1 MASIFHNLRNERKL
15 KAATGLN
22 AKEFALLLSHFR
34 LYYVPKEKNPYT
46 DAHSPVLTDPAEA
59 LFFFL
64 HYHKAY
70 PTIQNMAL
78 YFDIDEKTVYTYLKY
93 IKAPLLAALRAP
105 GCTAL
110 GPFKDQKA
118 FDEAF
123 AGVEDLVVDCTE
135 VPIQRPMDN
144 DYQEFVYSGKKKTHT
159 VKLLIVATLLGQ
171 VLYSGLWWNG
181 NRADVTVFRQELG
194 KFDMGGRRVHMDL
207 GFHGLE
213 DKIANGTTIIPPKKQ
228 QKKNLTT
235 EEKKIRKLCARL
247 RVVVENALA
256 GIKSFFINRTRQRFH
271 IQNKG
276 KEAFEISCGLYNLK
290 RKLLYA

>member
-1 MASIFHNLRNERKL
+1 EQVGPRER
-15 KAATGLN
+15 ATY
-22 AKEFALLLSHFR
+22 E
-34 LYYVPKEKNPYT
+34 
-46 DAHSPVLTDPAEA
+46 
-59 LFFFL
+59 
-64 HYHKAY
+64 
-70 PTIQNMAL
+70 
-78 YFDIDEKTVYTYLKY
+78 YLG
-93 IKAPLLAALRAP
+93 AMLAALRAL

-123 AGVEDLVVDCTE
+123 AGVGDLVVDCTE

-144 DYQEFVYSGKKKTHT
+144 DYQGFVYSGKKKTHT
-159 VKLLIVATLLGQ
+159 VKLLVVATLLGQ

-213 DKIANGTTIIPPKKQ
+213 DEIANGTTIIPPKKP

-235 EEKKIRKLCARL
+235 EEKKTRKPCAQL
-247 RVVVENALA
+247 RVVVENTVRLVLRTNAQYIGA
-256 GIKSFFINRTRQRFH
+256 AYFGAMRPTIKPYYR
-271 IQNKG
+271 
-276 KEAFEISCGLYNLK
+276 
-290 RKLLYA
+290 